1 MSSIC
6 LGIFDFLDATT
17 GLSISCLYGHVRHAK
32 KVPLSADAS
41 STSWF
46 VHMGQNRKN
55 IAFALRGNDFPVW
68 AADYSLFFATAQNVV
83 VQECASKH
91 EEQEEQEN
99 ATSFSVVALSFSS
112 QTTLFSPCSLPSR
125 CLLAAFSVT
134 LFFYVCYHH
143 PSSPKHLCYFNP
155 THTHAQTYKRSTR
168 WA

>member
-1 MSSIC
+1 M
-6 LGIFDFLDATT
+6 LVRARATRKEGPT
-17 GLSISCLYGHVRHAK
+17 LCRCIQHQLVCAHGAK
-32 KVPLSADAS
+32 QKEHRFRSEKCV
-41 STSWF
+41 W
-46 VHMGQNRKN
+46 
-55 IAFALRGNDFPVW
+55 GNDFPVW

-155 THTHAQTYKRSTR
+155 THTRAQTYKRSTR